1 MTAADLTD
9 TSVDVL
15 RRRLD
20 ELETRVAQLDGKAAI
35 EQVMVAYMAA
45 ADRQADKGAHM
56 AALFTE
62 DGAWESVGPHG
73 NPGWRAVG
81 RAALVT
87 KFDRNVDRMPFAAHF
102 LTNGSVT
109 LDPADPDRA
118 TGTWMYFQACTYRG
132 QQALWIAGAYTNDF
146 RRVDGQW
153 LLSHLR
159 VHNFF
164 TTPFDKGWVEVEH
177 METP

>member
-1 MTAADLTD
+1 MTTAIDLA
-9 TSVDVL
+9 VVL
-15 RRRLD
+15 GRLD
-20 ELETRVAQLDGKAAI
+20 ELESRVRGQEDRAAI
-35 EQVMVAYMAA
+35 EQVMVGYMAA
-45 ADRQADKGAHM
+45 ADRTEDKGVHI

-81 RAALVT
+81 RPALVT

-132 QQALWIAGAYTNDF
+132 PQALWIAGSYTNDF